1 MTSIHEYSICFST
14 CVTQDGG
21 EQEGLAPTVWSDVH
35 IVTWYVNLIARNQA
49 VGLVLAIKIWIDGRG
64 MTLRRTDRRLVGT
77 LITACRRPT
86 GFLHANTHTHAHT
99 QYRTHLRQLTHT
111 HTDRS
116 THHIKQKKKD
126 DFTDRSCR
134 CSAAGRL
141 VVGGL
146 YSFCT
151 AGESKGRVQQELP
164 SFWVLLPLLLMVLS
178 DALLSKHNV

>member
-77 LITACRRPT
+77 LITACWRPT
-86 GFLHANTHTHAHT
+86 RFLHANTHTHTHTPTRNTAHT
-99 QYRTHLRQLTHT
+99 CANSHIHTQTDPPITSNKRKKMISRTALVAVLLLAVSSSEAFTPSAQLV
-111 HTDRS
+111 S
-116 THHIKQKKKD
+116 LKEGYS
-126 DFTDRSCR
+126 RSCHRFGFCCR
-134 CSAAGRL
+134 C
-141 VVGGL
+141 
-146 YSFCT
+146 C
-151 AGESKGRVQQELP
+151 
-164 SFWVLLPLLLMVLS
+164 
-178 DALLSKHNV
+178 